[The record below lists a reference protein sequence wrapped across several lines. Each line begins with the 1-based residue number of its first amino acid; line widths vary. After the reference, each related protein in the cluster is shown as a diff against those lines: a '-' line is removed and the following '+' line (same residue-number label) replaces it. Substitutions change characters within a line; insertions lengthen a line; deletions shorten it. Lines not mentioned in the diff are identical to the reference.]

1 MRKIIA
7 LKDEQYNLTI
17 ARNNLFAPIVEAFKA
32 NKRRYNLL
40 NSALIELFE
49 YIRQED
55 MRTLSNYF
63 VENFYSDFE
72 SISYVRTFRE
82 LKLRYDAHR
91 DKRERISS
99 DGLVPFSLSP
109 PDAYF
114 VVLVRRRVVPLVFMT
129 IVSYHLIV
137 FEKMNVISMLMKKT
151 GLMRIQMKIES
162 IHSIMGH
169 YFTIIPMMMIVNRK
183 WLVQYQ
189 QVNLKENLVI
199 PMTMKRM
206 NKDY

>member
-99 DGLVPFSLSP
+99 DGLVPFSPSP

-151 GLMRIQMKIES
+151 GLMRIQMKIELV
-162 IHSIMGH
+162 HSIMGH